1 MDFTFERN
9 INYYETDKMGVVH
22 HSNYIRFLEE
32 ARCYWLQSIEMPF
45 DLLEDNGITIPVLGV
60 NCTYKY
66 HVTFGDTIIIKP
78 YVKEY
83 SGVRMTVGYEIVD
96 KKNGKIVLTGETKH
110 CFTDKNLKPINLK
123 KYNKEFNDKFES
135 LLKNRKRVKNMEEI
149 RLNVNG
155 MVCGGCEKRVVNSLS
170 TIDGVKEVIANHN
183 EGTVVIKSDEKIDRN
198 IIKEKIE
205 DLGFEVKED

>member
-110 CFTDKNLKPINLK
+110 CFTDKSLKPINLK

-149 RLNVNG
+149 KLNVNG

-183 EGTVVIKSDEKIDRN
+183 EGTVAIKSDEKIDRN